1 MYRVINFYFIK
12 NKELQLPSVHV
23 IKLHYVPRGIYTLH
37 WKIRSNVCTCTHT
50 RVFIFSYIPG
60 TRPPNFLYLPGT
72 AFTPNHS
79 TLYYLF
85 LFFFFFRVF
94 FALRSFAPVNCSD
107 AFLMAT
113 LDNSSSSPISSK
125 LSPSASSIVSKP
137 SSTGKD
143 IL

>member
-1 MYRVINFYFIK
+1 M
-12 NKELQLPSVHV
+12 SCV
-23 IKLHYVPRGIYTLH
+23 IKLSLGTRYIYLH
-37 WKIRSNVCTCTHT
+37 CWKIRSNVYTHKGFHIFILYQVQDHQTFFTCT
-50 RVFIFSYIPG
+50 VPVPG
-60 TRPPNFLYLPGT
+60 TLIQ
-72 AFTPNHS
+72 PNHS